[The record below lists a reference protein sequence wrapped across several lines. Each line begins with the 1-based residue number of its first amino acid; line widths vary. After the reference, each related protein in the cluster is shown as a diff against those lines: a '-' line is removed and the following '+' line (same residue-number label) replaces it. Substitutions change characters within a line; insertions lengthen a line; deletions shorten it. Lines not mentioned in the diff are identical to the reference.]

1 MAKVENGKKK
11 GRHKG
16 ERHIED
22 TRMWRGWRGKH
33 QRKYVCRQKKA
44 ENRRRKRKR
53 GPRLREQN
61 PLQGGEK

>member
-22 TRMWRGWRGKH
+22 TRMWRGMERKTPEEIRVQTKKGGK
-33 QRKYVCRQKKA
+33 
-44 ENRRRKRKR
+44 
-53 GPRLREQN
+53 
-61 PLQGGEK
+61 